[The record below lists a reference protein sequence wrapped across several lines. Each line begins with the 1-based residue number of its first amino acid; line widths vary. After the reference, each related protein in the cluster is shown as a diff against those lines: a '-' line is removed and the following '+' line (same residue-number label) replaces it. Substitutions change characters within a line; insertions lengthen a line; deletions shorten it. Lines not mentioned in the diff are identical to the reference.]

1 MLLRGHKWPTN
12 DCWSTATKS
21 ITSHVLGG
29 WWIAARRRT
38 KWMQLITCI
47 YMKIWCICL
56 LLQYIL
62 MAYYTLNV
70 KIKTNISFMI
80 TMIKWQVNT
89 NSVREFSNIK
99 TPLPRTWHTCYHNNS
114 KRPYFVNKLFV
125 VFHVLLFIHIVSILS
140 VWSTHFTPISHNT
153 PEGSG
158 RPKNEAHVNCW
169 RRFLHISCLTEIISN
184 ISNSIITLKLI
195 SSSSAGCVKNTNK

>member
-1 MLLRGHKWPTN
+1 MGIINGLIVDGDIVTVWTLMANKRLLKYRDKINHFSRARWMMNSRTTTHKVN
-12 DCWSTATKS
+12 A
-21 ITSHVLGG
+21 IN
-29 WWIAARRRT
+29 
-38 KWMQLITCI
+38 
-47 YMKIWCICL
+47 YMYLLKIWCICL

-62 MAYYTLNV
+62 MAYYTLKM

-89 NSVREFSNIK
+89 NTVREFSNIK

-140 VWSTHFTPISHNT
+140 VLSTHFTPISHNT

-158 RPKNEAHVNCW
+158 RQKTRHTWIVEEDSS
-169 RRFLHISCLTEIISN
+169 ISR
-184 ISNSIITLKLI
+184 
-195 SSSSAGCVKNTNK
+195 V